1 MILKKHLVRI
11 CLAMLLSLAACL
23 PPFSG
28 VALAA
33 QTRFMTGVV
42 THVTDGDTLWVKT
55 STHGEPRKVRFSGI
69 DAPESCQPGGA
80 EATAALTSR
89 VQFKTVQLRTRA
101 RDDYGRVLAVVT
113 LDGSDVGQWMVAN
126 GYAWSYHS
134 TRPRTGKSGLTGQ
147 STYLGPYGVEET
159 QARAAGRGLWSAA
172 AGSPMEPRVFRKTHG
187 ACPRPV
193 HPRPAAAKRA
203 RH

>member
-1 MILKKHLVRI
+1 MSFKKYLFRVTLALTI
-11 CLAMLLSLAACL
+11 CSPCL
-23 PPFSG
+23 PQL
-28 VALAA
+28 ALAA
-33 QTRFMTGVV
+33 QTRLMTGVV

-55 STHGEPRKVRFSGI
+55 SASGEPRKVRVIGI

-80 EATAALTSR
+80 EATVALVNR

-101 RDDYGRVLAVVT
+101 RDDYGRLLAVVT

-134 TRPRTGKSGLTGQ
+134 TRPRTGKAGQIGQ
-147 STYLGPYGVEET
+147 STYLGPYGAEET
-159 QARAAGRGLWSAA
+159 QARAAGRGLWAIGP
-172 AGSPMEPRVFRKTHG
+172 GSMIEPRIFRKTHR
-187 ACPRPV
+187 ACPHGRA
-193 HPRPAAAKRA
+193 RGAKRA